1 MISVCVGGG
10 VMCMCGC
17 DDGGWGWGG
26 EWLWDVM
33 RVRVCDEGVRGVA
46 V

>member
-17 DDGGWGWGG
+17 DDGGWGGG
-26 EWLWDVM
+26 KWLWDVM

>member
-26 EWLWDVM
+26 EMV
-33 RVRVCDEGVRGVA
+33 VGCDEGAGL
-46 V
+46 